1 MVMVFEIV
9 AASRS
14 NGLQLVI
21 RQRMTELPTGSSQG
35 IVEAIVR
42 IVHLIDLEHCF
53 QAAFI
58 EVGIVGYKGDGGYLI
73 MYIIDCLQVR
83 EKHIGNLFF

>member
-1 MVMVFEIV
+1 MMILEVI
-9 AASRS
+9 AAGVC
-14 NGLQLVI
+14 NGMELVI
-21 RQRMTELPTGSSQG
+21 GQRMTELSAGCCEG
-35 IVEAIVR
+35 IVKTIVW

-53 QAAFI
+53 QTSFI
-58 EVGIVGYKGDGGYLI
+58 EAGIVGYKGDGGYLI

>member
-35 IVEAIVR
+35 IVETVVG
-42 IVHLIDLEHCF
+42 IVHLVHLEHSLQTTF
-53 QAAFI
+53 VEA
-58 EVGIVGYKGDGGYLI
+58 GIVSHKG
-73 MYIIDCLQVR
+73 
-83 EKHIGNLFF
+83 